1 MSIIEIPKKLLR
13 LKNPPKQLFAIGN
26 KELLERK
33 KIAIVG
39 SRKALYYSKDA
50 TQKLSNMLSLNGIV
64 VVSGGAVGIDAA
76 AHRGAFP
83 NTIAV
88 LANSLDIFYPKIN
101 YKLLEDISKQ
111 GLLLSEYQSA
121 TYATKYSFVL
131 RNRLV
136 VGLCDAL
143 VIAQADLNSG
153 SLRSAQFA
161 LELGVPIYV
170 LPHRLKESEGTDM
183 LLKESK
189 AKIIENLSEFADTFA
204 EKLPQN
210 HQNINLYVEDEIL
223 KFCAKNSDL
232 NACLRK
238 FGEKIFEYELEGK
251 IKIVDMKVSLA

>member
-1 MSIIEIPKKLLR
+1 MSEIEIPKELSR
-13 LKNPPKQLFAIGN
+13 LKNPPKQLFAIGK

-39 SRKALYYSKDA
+39 SRRALYYSKDA
-50 TQKLSNMLSLNGIV
+50 TQKLSNMLSSNGVV
-64 VVSGGAVGIDAA
+64 VVSGGAMGIDAA
-76 AHRGAFP
+76 AHTGAFP
-83 NTIAV
+83 NTIAI

-101 YKLLEDISKQ
+101 YKLLDDISKH
-111 GLLLSEYQSA
+111 GLLLSEYKPV

-153 SLRSAQFA
+153 SLRSAEFA

-183 LLKESK
+183 LIKEEK
-189 AKIIENLSEFADTFA
+189 AKIIENLSEFADMFA
-204 EKLPQN
+204 GQSSQKSL
-210 HQNINLYVEDEIL
+210 HVHVKDEIL
-223 KFCAKNSDL
+223 EFCSKNSDL
-232 NACLRK
+232 NMCLRK

-251 IKIVDMKVSLA
+251 IKIVDMKVSLV

>member
-1 MSIIEIPKKLLR
+1 MSDIKIPKELLR
-13 LKNPPKQLFAIGN
+13 LKNPPKQLFAIGK
-26 KELLERK
+26 KELLEHK

-39 SRKALYYSKDA
+39 SRKALHYSKDA
-50 TQKLSNMLSLNGIV
+50 TQKLSNMLSSNGVV
-64 VVSGGAVGIDAA
+64 VVSGGAIGIDAA
-76 AHRGAFP
+76 AHTGAFP

-101 YKLLEDISKQ
+101 YKLLDNISKQ
-111 GLLLSEYQSA
+111 GLLLSEYQPV

-161 LELGVPIYV
+161 LELKIPIYV

-183 LLKESK
+183 LLKDGK
-189 AKIIENLSEFADTFA
+189 AEIIENLREFADIFA
-204 EKLPQN
+204 EKSLQN
-210 HQNINLYVEDEIL
+210 HQSVYDEIL
-223 KFCAKNSDL
+223 EFCAKNSDL
-232 NACLRK
+232 NVCLRR
-238 FGEKIFEYELEGK
+238 FGEKIFEYELDGK
-251 IKIVDMKVSLA
+251 IKIADMKVSLI

>member
-1 MSIIEIPKKLLR
+1 MPEVKIPKELLR
-13 LKNPPKQLFAIGN
+13 LKNPPKRLFAIGRE
-26 KELLERK
+26 ELLEYK

-39 SRKALYYSKDA
+39 SRRALHYSKEA
-50 TQKLSNMLSLNGIV
+50 TQKLSSILCANQVV
-64 VVSGGAVGIDAA
+64 VVSGGAIGIDAA
-76 AHRGAFP
+76 AHIGSLP

-101 YKLLEDISKQ
+101 RKLLEDISKK
-111 GLLLSEYQSA
+111 GLLLSEYQPV

-153 SLRSAQFA
+153 SLRSAEFA

-183 LLKESK
+183 LLKEGK
-189 AKIIENLSEFADTFA
+189 AKVIENLNEFADMFA
-204 EKLPQN
+204 KKPSQS
-210 HQNINLYVEDEIL
+210 HFYSHVKDEVL
-223 KFCAKNSDL
+223 EFCAKNSDL
-232 NACLRK
+232 NICFRK
-238 FGEKIFEYELEGK
+238 FGEKIFEYEIEGK
-251 IKIVDMKVSLA
+251 IRIVDMKVSLV